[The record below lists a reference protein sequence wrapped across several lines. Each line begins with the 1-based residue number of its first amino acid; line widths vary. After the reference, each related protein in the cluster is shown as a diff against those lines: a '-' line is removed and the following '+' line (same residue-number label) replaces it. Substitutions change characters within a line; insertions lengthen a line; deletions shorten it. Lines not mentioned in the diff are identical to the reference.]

1 MINTFTGGQLAGP
14 KLGDP
19 EVGSAPSLAPFK
31 ATNIANAI
39 GEDTLSK
46 IEDVIR
52 NKYEDYYKQ
61 LTLPGLGPD
70 ASAEE
75 PLEALPLIDMEFA
88 PRPDKIDLRTPGT
101 EKIPFASKERGKGG
115 AGINI
120 EYPYNFVLTLTNED
134 YWATVGVDEDELAAL
149 VTFLKWIDQDEVKDK
164 IEALLQGTLN
174 DAVLQYMKDNPQQS
188 AQDLEKRG
196 AATHFADVEDKPQ
209 VAEQLDELYKRWG
222 KMIK

>member
-1 MINTFTGGQLAGP
+1 MLIIQKNYHLSTNKKICKHTF
-14 KLGDP
+14 
-19 EVGSAPSLAPFK
+19 
-31 ATNIANAI
+31 
-39 GEDTLSK
+39 
-46 IEDVIR
+46 
-52 NKYEDYYKQ
+52 
-61 LTLPGLGPD
+61 
-70 ASAEE
+70 
-75 PLEALPLIDMEFA
+75 
-88 PRPDKIDLRTPGT
+88 
-101 EKIPFASKERGKGG
+101 
-115 AGINI
+115 

-134 YWATVGVDEDELAAL
+134 YWAKVGVDEDELAAL

-174 DAVLQYMKDNPQQS
+174 DAALQYMKDNPQQS